1 MPPVPN
7 ELHVDRWLTNLS
19 LAYWQDSRDFISDK
33 VFPVVPV
40 AKQSDKYII
49 YDRGSFW
56 RDQMR
61 PRPLGG
67 RADVADWAKTEGSY
81 ECVER
86 ALAHMID
93 DRQRANTDDPLRP
106 DRAANMLLTH
116 AAAVNNDNRWATEYF
131 APSIWTTDLE
141 GNANT
146 DFTQIAD
153 TATGAPIEL
162 MDLQK
167 EVVKELTA
175 ITPNTLVVGAKVH
188 RILRNHDDMKAV
200 TLHTGVPNILDED
213 IIARIFGI
221 DNYYVARSITNS
233 AAEGLADSIN
243 FTMATNDALLCY
255 SAPSPGLEQPSAGY
269 TFAWT
274 GLLPGVT
281 NVFGGVIMRGRDDFA
296 HSDIVEIRTATDI
309 KQVAPDLGV
318 FFNTIVPA

>member
-40 AKQSDKYII
+40 QKQSDKYII
-49 YDRGSFW
+49 YDRGSFF
-56 RDQMR
+56 RDQMKE
-61 PRPLGG
+61 RPLGG
-67 RADVADWAKTEGSY
+67 RADLADWDKTEGQY
-81 ECVER
+81 LCVER

-93 DRQRANTDDPLRP
+93 DRQRANTDSPLNP
-106 DRAANMLLTH
+106 DRAAMQLLTH

-131 APSIWTTDLE
+131 GTGIWTTDLE
-141 GNANT
+141 GNADT

-153 TATGAPIEL
+153 TSTGAPIEL
-162 MDLQK
+162 IDLYK
-167 EVVKELTA
+167 ETVKKLTA

-188 RILRNHDDMKAV
+188 RILRNHTALKDVFKYTQTA
-200 TLHTGVPNILDED
+200 ILDEQL
-213 IIARIFGI
+213 IARVFGI
-221 DNYYVARSITNS
+221 DNYYVARSIQNT
-233 AAEGLADSIN
+233 AEEGQTDSLDFIMAD
-243 FTMATNDALLCY
+243 NDALLVY
-255 SAPSPGLEQPSAGY
+255 AAPNAGLEMPSGGY

-274 GLLPGVT
+274 GLLPGAT
-281 NVFGGVIMRGRDDFA
+281 NAMGGVIMRGREDFA

-309 KQVAPDLGV
+309 QLVAADLGV